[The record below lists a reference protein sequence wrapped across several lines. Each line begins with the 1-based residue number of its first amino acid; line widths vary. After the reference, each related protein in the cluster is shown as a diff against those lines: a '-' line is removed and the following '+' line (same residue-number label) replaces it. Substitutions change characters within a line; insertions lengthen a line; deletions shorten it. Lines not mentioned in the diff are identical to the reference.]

1 VDHTRTQAVTI
12 DPGLRTPDREV
23 FVAVAKADTSESRV
37 DRYLDD
43 ISDDEVSA
51 NAPTDDTTDAKNAR
65 RIEDHVWLEDRWMVA
80 SLCDE

>member
-1 VDHTRTQAVTI
+1 VDHTRIQAVTI

-43 ISDDEVSA
+43 ISGDEVSP
-51 NAPTDDTTDAKNAR
+51 NAHTDDTTDAKNAR
-65 RIEDHVWLEDRWMVA
+65 RIEDHVCFKDRWMVA